1 MKITNKLM
9 GLTISTALF
18 LACMGN
24 TFTAEAADNDMQ
36 LGFGHISMQ
45 DDISNDEFVV
55 KALYFTLKKEAK
67 RLKNIDVNYGGNSNK
82 PDDFVINV
90 YINKYALNSYWVDP
104 SATTDSLMVWSN
116 SSKWYDEKNKE
127 HTMTTTRYTTVVN
140 DNPGHYNFNADAAV
154 SICLMDAATGEVI
167 VQHDGSER
175 NDKEIDSYTNIVK
188 EFYKKLNK
196 ALKEMNKAMKG

>member
-1 MKITNKLM
+1 MQITNKLM
-9 GLTISTALF
+9 CFTVSMALF
-18 LACMGN
+18 FACVGN
-24 TFTAEAADNDMQ
+24 TFTAKAAGNEIQ
-36 LGFGHISMQ
+36 LGFGHISMP
-45 DDISNDEFVV
+45 DDIADDEFVV

-67 RLKNIDVNYGGNSNK
+67 RLKNINVNYDGNSNK
-82 PDDFVINV
+82 PDDFVVNV

-104 SATTDSLMVWSN
+104 SATTDSLAVWSN

-127 HTMTTTRYTTVVN
+127 HTMKTTRYTTVVN
-140 DNPGHYNFNADAAV
+140 DNPGHYDFNADAVV

-167 VQHDGSER
+167 VQYDGSES

-196 ALKEMNKAMKG
+196 ALKEMSKAMKG

>member
-1 MKITNKLM
+1 MQITNKLM
-9 GLTISTALF
+9 CFTVSMALF
-18 LACMGN
+18 FACVGN
-24 TFTAEAADNDMQ
+24 TFTAKAAGNEIQ
-36 LGFGHISMQ
+36 LGFGHISMP
-45 DDISNDEFVV
+45 DDIADDEFVV

-67 RLKNIDVNYGGNSNK
+67 RLKNINVNYDGNSNK
-82 PDDFVINV
+82 PDDFVVNV

-104 SATTDSLMVWSN
+104 SATTDSLAVWSN

-127 HTMTTTRYTTVVN
+127 HTMKTTRYTTVVN
-140 DNPGHYNFNADAAV
+140 DNPGHYDFNADAAV

-167 VQHDGSER
+167 VQYDGSES

-196 ALKEMNKAMKG
+196 ALKEMSEAMKG